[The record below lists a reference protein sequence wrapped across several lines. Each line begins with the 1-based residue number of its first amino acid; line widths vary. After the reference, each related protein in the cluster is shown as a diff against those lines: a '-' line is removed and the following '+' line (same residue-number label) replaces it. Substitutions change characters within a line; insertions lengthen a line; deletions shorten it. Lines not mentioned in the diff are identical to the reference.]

1 MTGVDVLHSARSTH
15 RHAHS
20 EADAS
25 NKSNQ
30 LSKKGINQESESR
43 QLSKNSSPI
52 QDQHQTR

>member
-1 MTGVDVLHSARSTH
+1 MSEVTGVDVLHSARSTH

-25 NKSNQ
+25 NKSNHQ

-43 QLSKNSSPI
+43 
-52 QDQHQTR
+52 